1 MEPPRRVTEPGPL
14 LPFLFAAW
22 PEAKK
27 NRVRDWLKHRRVTIN
42 GRATT
47 RFDYA
52 LHPGDEVAIQAEG
65 FAPENAALAGGL
77 RIRHEDESIV
87 VIEKPT
93 GLLSIADEKS
103 DRTAYSL
110 LTAHVRRG
118 RPQSRAR
125 VWIVHRLD
133 RSTSGLMVFART
145 EPAKRTLQA
154 AWDTVEK
161 EYWAVVEGAPP
172 QTEGRIE
179 TALDESDAARVRI
192 ASPAASQSRRAVT
205 HYRVEKRGPAC
216 TLLAVRIE
224 TGRRHQ
230 IRVQLAHL
238 GCPIVGD
245 GRYGARTDP
254 IKRVAL
260 HACLLRFAHPV
271 TGAALKFVS
280 PLPGEMGRLC
290 SGGL

>member
-27 NRVRDWLKHRRVTIN
+27 NRVRDWLKHRRVTVN

-47 RFDYA
+47 RFDHA
-52 LHPGDEVAIQAEG
+52 LHPGDEVAIRAEG

-77 RIRHEDESIV
+77 RLRHEDESIIV
-87 VIEKPT
+87 VEKPA

-103 DRTAYSL
+103 DHTAYAL

-118 RPQSRAR
+118 RAQSRAR

-145 EPAKRTLQA
+145 EAAKRTLQTN
-154 AWDTVEK
+154 WDAVEK

-172 QTEGRIE
+172 HASGRLE
-179 TALDESDAARVRI
+179 NALDESDAARVRV
-192 ASPAASQSRRAVT
+192 ASAPAPQTRRAVT
-205 HYRVEKRGPAC
+205 HYRVEKSGAGR
-216 TLLAVRIE
+216 TLLSVRLE

-254 IKRVAL
+254 IRRVAL
-260 HACLLRFAHPV
+260 HACLLRFTHPV
-271 TGAALKFVS
+271 TAAPMKFVS
-280 PLPGEMGRLC
+280 PLPGEMGRL
-290 SGGL
+290 L